1 MPISTTCPSCKAIFR
16 LAEELAGKKV
26 KCQKCQGLFVVPT
39 GEAGTMEPGIHVP
52 EEREL
57 AVAES
62 AAAKAH
68 AAPTRPE
75 DIPVMAR
82 VAAFDDADRDAEEE
96 QRAPSKPRRSE
107 RRPRRDENPRPKSG
121 LLPIVLA
128 LGGLGLFSCIVLI
141 GGMALWHLVA
151 DAPPAQPRPMMG
163 VRNRKPA
170 FAQQGVPKNGLPGG
184 FNLDRVRPVNQN
196 PATEIKLGA
205 DGIFRQESELT
216 VQDSLNPDNKRHKH
230 YAIQLEEGKRYQI
243 DLESVHFD
251 AFLFLFDNEN
261 TKVAENDDVD
271 GPPEPGKLH
280 NQNSRIIYA
289 PMKTGLFKI
298 EATFFDNS
306 LGGDFRQL
314 GPFTLTIREL
324 KK

>member
-26 KCQKCQGLFVVPT
+26 KCQKCQSLFVVPA
-39 GEAGTMEPGIHVP
+39 GEAGTMEPGVYVP
-52 EEREL
+52 EDAML
-57 AVAES
+57 TSVES
-62 AAAKAH
+62 PAGKTQPAA
-68 AAPTRPE
+68 TRPE

-82 VAAFDDADRDAEEE
+82 FAVNEVDRDDNEE
-96 QRAPSKPRRSE
+96 RRTPTKPRRDE
-107 RRPRRDENPRPKSG
+107 RRPRRDEQPKPRSG

-128 LGGLGLFSCIVLI
+128 LCGLGLFSCIVLI
-141 GGMALWHLVA
+141 GGIALWHLVA
-151 DAPPAQPRPMMG
+151 DRPAPPRPMIGMG
-163 VRNRKPA
+163 NRKQA
-170 FAQQGVPKNGLPGG
+170 FAPQGMAKNGLPGG
-184 FNLDRVRPVNQN
+184 FNQDPVRPVNKT

-216 VQDSLNPDNKRHKH
+216 VQDPLNPDQKRHKH

-243 DLESVHFD
+243 DLQSAHFD
-251 AFLFLFDNEN
+251 AFLFLLDDAN
-261 TKVAENDDVD
+261 KIVAENDDVE
-271 GPPEPGKLH
+271 PPGGAKPH
-280 NQNSRIIYA
+280 NQDSRIVYA
-289 PMKTGLFKI
+289 PLKTGLFKI

-306 LGGDFRQL
+306 IMGDGRQL